1 MQPVHGQP
9 SILAPSPKL
18 FKQLRN
24 AKDFKACTHLQRPC
38 AENIVTWIR
47 DCRGAHDDG
56 LCPLLIMTRVLDCS
70 WASFPP
76 KAEGIGGRRGMWRSY
91 TSAPWV
97 YVLKGGSE
105 ILGDHSYL
113 SKQKLSCQDRK
124 CCYLG
129 FIKFSLAVLGFADI
143 AFITGNISSF
153 GAASTLPLPSPAS
166 CLPDIEDSVP
176 EDFYASICSPSHP
189 AEVASG
195 RWSSILQ
202 WNTPQ
207 GTQDLQ
213 SPVHSRTALTLGGT
227 LRSELE
233 SLFQENV
240 THQGYKD

>member
-1 MQPVHGQP
+1 MMMAC
-9 SILAPSPKL
+9 APCWSWPGYL
-18 FKQLRN
+18 IAAGLLSLPR
-24 AKDFKACTHLQRPC
+24 QR
-38 AENIVTWIR
+38 TL
-47 DCRGAHDDG
+47 G
-56 LCPLLIMTRVLDCS
+56 
-70 WASFPP
+70 
-76 KAEGIGGRRGMWRSY
+76 AEG
-91 TSAPWV
+91 V
-97 YVLKGGSE
+97 C
-105 ILGDHSYL
+105 GDHTLQHPECMCSKEVWKFWETTLYL

-129 FIKFSLAVLGFADI
+129 FIKFSLAVLGFAEI
-143 AFITGNISSF
+143 VFITGNIRSF

-176 EDFYASICSPSHP
+176 EDFHSSICSPSHP
-189 AEVASG
+189 AEVPSG
-195 RWSSILQ
+195 RWSSIFQ

-227 LRSELE
+227 LCSELE